1 MPKAIVVNSTPII
14 ALAEIGHLDILKQV
28 YGEITIPVAVR
39 DEVTIKDTQLLDG
52 NDWIKVIPI
61 TNNTAKEMFTS
72 ALHDGEVEVMLL
84 TKEINADLAII
95 DDGLARRHAKY
106 LGITITGTLGVLLR
120 AKDLDIVKEVRPI
133 LNDLIQ
139 TGFYIS
145 DDVRDEVLR
154 IAGELRHENR

>member
-1 MPKAIVVNSTPII
+1 MPKAVVVNSTPII
-14 ALAEIGHLDILKQV
+14 ALAEIDHLDILKQV

-120 AKDLDIVKEVRPI
+120 AKDLGIVKEVCPI

-154 IAGELRHENR
+154 IAGELRHQNR